1 MNNGPDKTLIV
12 LGDIR
17 TYLRITAASALR
29 SSAAQIIDIYEK
41 AVVFGKLDGNTSQQ
55 KLQEVTKVPQGTIS
69 RWISDFTE
77 AGIVAPPDEIYKNH
91 RALFSLRELGIDS
104 TALKRRSKTTEP
116 VIAVEAQ

>member
-1 MNNGPDKTLIV
+1 MSSGPEKTLIV

-17 TYLRITAASALR
+17 TYLRITAANAVR

-41 AVVFGKLDGNTSQQ
+41 AVVFGKLDGNTPQQ
-55 KLQEVTKVPQGTIS
+55 KLQEITKIPQATIS

-91 RALFSLRELGIDS
+91 RALFSLREIGIDS
-104 TALKRRSKTTEP
+104 AALKRRSKTTEP
-116 VIAVEAQ
+116 VMISEAQ

>member
-17 TYLRITAASALR
+17 AYLRITAANALR
-29 SSAAQIIDIYEK
+29 SSAAQIIDTYEK

-55 KLQEVTKVPQGTIS
+55 KLEETTKVSQPTIS

-77 AGIVAPPDEIYKNH
+77 AGIVAPPDEVYKNH

-104 TALKRRSKTTEP
+104 AALKRRSRTPEP
-116 VIAVEAQ
+116 VVVSEVQ